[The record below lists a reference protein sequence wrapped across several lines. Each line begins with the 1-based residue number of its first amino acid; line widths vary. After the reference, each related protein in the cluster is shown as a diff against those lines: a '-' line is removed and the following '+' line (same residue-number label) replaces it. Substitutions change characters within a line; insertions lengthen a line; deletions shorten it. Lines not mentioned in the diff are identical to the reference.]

1 MHLDHLTLPLF
12 SAIQVM
18 ESLRMPFTEAIQHV
32 QSRRC
37 CIHISEA
44 LHNQLREFETI
55 YQNRGVRSPRPRLFL
70 LLLFSFSDSQT
81 CFAQSY
87 SLRSHERAGTRR
99 NEHSNQGKIIRCS
112 WSEAKRLQSRQLQR
126 GEKHAMFFPSNTS
139 SPVLPSRSSLAV
151 PPSLA
156 TTESVSGFESPRLQ
170 ANFWHQAWLNRKL
183 YSG

>member
-139 SPVLPSRSSLAV
+139 VASSSEQIV
-151 PPSLA
+151 SCCPSLA
-156 TTESVSGFESPRLQ
+156 R
-170 ANFWHQAWLNRKL
+170 NNRIL
-183 YSG
+183 LWI

>member
-70 LLLFSFSDSQT
+70 LLLFSFSDCQT

-99 NEHSNQGKIIRCS
+99 NEHSNQGKITRCS
-112 WSEAKRLQSRQLQR
+112 WSEAKRLNVTAATER
-126 GEKHAMFFPSNTS
+126 HACHAFPFEHFVAS
-139 SPVLPSRSSLAV
+139 SSEQIVSCC
-151 PPSLA
+151 PSLA
-156 TTESVSGFESPRLQ
+156 R
-170 ANFWHQAWLNRKL
+170 NNRIL
-183 YSG
+183 LWI

>member
-1 MHLDHLTLPLF
+1 MHLGHLTLPLF

-55 YQNRGVRSPRPRLFL
+55 YQNRGVRSPPPRLFL

-112 WSEAKRLQSRQLQR
+112 WSEAKRLHVTAATD
-126 GEKHAMFFPSNTS
+126 HAFPFEHFVAS
-139 SPVLPSRSSLAV
+139 SSEQIVSCC
-151 PPSLA
+151 PSLA
-156 TTESVSGFESPRLQ
+156 RNNRIRL
-170 ANFWHQAWLNRKL
+170 WI
-183 YSG
+183 

>member
-1 MHLDHLTLPLF
+1 MHLGHLTLPVF

-99 NEHSNQGKIIRCS
+99 KGHLNQGKITRCS
-112 WSEAKRLQSRQLQR
+112 WSEAKRLHVTAATERR
-126 GEKHAMFFPSNTS
+126 HPFEHFVAS
-139 SPVLPSRSSLAV
+139 SSEQIVSCC
-151 PPSLA
+151 PSLA
-156 TTESVSGFESPRLQ
+156 RNNRIRL
-170 ANFWHQAWLNRKL
+170 WI
-183 YSG
+183 

>member
-1 MHLDHLTLPLF
+1 MHLGHLTLPLF

-55 YQNRGVRSPRPRLFL
+55 YQNRGVRSPRPRLSL
-70 LLLFSFSDSQT
+70 LLLFSFSDCQT

-99 NEHSNQGKIIRCS
+99 NEHSNQGKITRCS
-112 WSEAKRLQSRQLQR
+112 WSEAKRLHVTAATERR
-126 GEKHAMFFPSNTS
+126 HPFEHFVAS
-139 SPVLPSRSSLAV
+139 SSEQIVSCC
-151 PPSLA
+151 PSLA
-156 TTESVSGFESPRLQ
+156 R
-170 ANFWHQAWLNRKL
+170 NNRIL
-183 YSG
+183 LWI

>member
-55 YQNRGVRSPRPRLFL
+55 YQNRGVRSLPRLSL
-70 LLLFSFSDSQT
+70 LLLFFISDSQT
-81 CFAQSY
+81 CFAHAY
-87 SLRSHERAGTRR
+87 SLRSHEQAGTRR
-99 NEHSNQGKIIRCS
+99 NEHSNQGKITRCS
-112 WSEAKRLQSRQLQR
+112 WSEAKRLHVMAAT
-126 GEKHAMFFPSNTS
+126 GTHTCHAFPSAHFVAS
-139 SPVLPSRSSLAV
+139 SSEQIVSRC
-151 PPSLA
+151 PSL
-156 TTESVSGFESPRLQ
+156 PRHNRIL
-170 ANFWHQAWLNRKL
+170 FWI
-183 YSG
+183 